1 MARVVGDIAVRVG
14 ADIGPL
20 QRGLRRGS
28 GEMDDFA
35 NRSKKMAK
43 TVAKAGLAITTA
55 VAGIAAGTYSI
66 VKSAA
71 DAGAEIEQL
80 SRLVGLTP
88 EKFQKMAA
96 GAKSVGIEQDK
107 LADILKDVND
117 RVGDFI
123 QTGGGPMA
131 DFFENI
137 APKVG
142 VTAEQFKKLNS
153 ADALQL
159 FVTSLEQANLS
170 QAEMTFYMEAMASD
184 LTALYPLL
192 KNGGEEMGR
201 LGKAAQDAGRILSDD
216 AVKGSTELQR
226 ELEGLTSAI
235 RTQLTQAILDN
246 KDEILNTWIP
256 ATITVIESIG
266 KIVTAI
272 SSVVEGINTMIEAYE
287 RFKRAAD
294 GTQFEALP
302 NPADE
307 ERRRRED
314 AEAFGRAPGY
324 GGTGGMTRTDDPA
337 LQDLI
342 LEGLG
347 GGSASGGGAGGGAGS
362 SLNFLPSDDQF
373 EADRERLEGHLG
385 EILEII
391 STNND
396 SRIQMLRDARGRELE
411 IEDVT
416 QERRRQIFQGSL
428 SAISSIFDS
437 FASMQDAQNKKE
449 FERQKKLRKASA
461 VISGIAAAVAA
472 WEKGMQTSGPGLAA
486 AYTAA
491 SLARTGAMISQ
502 IDSSSYTGGGSSTAG
517 SAAAAPTAPTQTVSI
532 NLQGDTFSR
541 GSVEGLLEQIQSQLD
556 RGGRLVFS

>member
-35 NRSKKMAK
+35 NRSKRMAK

-55 VAGIAAGTYSI
+55 VATIAAGTYSI

-159 FVTSLEQANLS
+159 FVSSLEQANLS

-201 LGKAAQDAGRILSDD
+201 LGQAAQDAGRILSND
-216 AVKGSTELQR
+216 AVNGSTELKR

-235 RTQLTQAILDN
+235 KTQLTQAILDN

-256 ATITVIESIG
+256 ATVTVIESIG

-294 GTQFEALP
+294 GTEFEALP

-314 AEAFGRAPGY
+314 DEAFGRVPGY
-324 GGTGGMTRTDDPA
+324 GGTGGMTRTDDPE

-342 LEGLG
+342 LEGLRG
-347 GGSASGGGAGGGAGS
+347 GNGSDGGQM
-362 SLNFLPSDDQF
+362 NFLPTDDEF

-396 SRIQMLRDARGRELE
+396 SRIQMLRDARGKELE
-411 IEDVT
+411 IEEVT

-461 VISGIAAAVAA
+461 VISGIASAVAA
-472 WEKGMQTSGPGLAA
+472 WEKGMERGGPNLAA
-486 AYTAA
+486 LYTAA

-502 IDSSSYTGGGSSTAG
+502 IDSSSYSGGGSSTAG
-517 SAAAAPTAPTQTVSI
+517 APSASAAPAMPTQTVAI

-541 GSVEGLLEQIQSQLD
+541 SSVEGLLEQIQSQLD

>member
-28 GEMDDFA
+28 GEIDDFA
-35 NRSKKMAK
+35 NRSKRMAK
-43 TVAKAGLAITTA
+43 TVAKAGLAITAA
-55 VAGIAAGTYSI
+55 VGTIAAGTYSI

-201 LGKAAQDAGRILSDD
+201 LGQAAQDAGRILSND
-216 AVKGSTELQR
+216 AVNGSTELKR

-235 RTQLTQAILDN
+235 KTQLTQAILDN

-256 ATITVIESIG
+256 ATVTVIESIG

-272 SSVVEGINTMIEAYE
+272 SSVVDGINTMIEAYE

-314 AEAFGRAPGY
+314 QEAFGRTPGY
-324 GGTGGMTRTDDPA
+324 GGTGGMTRTDDPE

-342 LEGLG
+342 LEGLRG
-347 GGSASGGGAGGGAGS
+347 GNDIDGGQM
-362 SLNFLPSDDQF
+362 NFLPTDDEF

-411 IEDVT
+411 IEEVT

-461 VISGIAAAVAA
+461 VISGIASAVAA
-472 WEKGMQTSGPGLAA
+472 WEKGMQTGGPGLAA

-502 IDSSSYTGGGSSTAG
+502 IDSSSYSGGGASASSGAS
-517 SAAAAPTAPTQTVSI
+517 SAAAPAIPTQTVAI

-541 GSVEGLLEQIQSQLD
+541 SSVEGLLEQIQSQLD
-556 RGGRLVFS
+556 RGGRLVFQ